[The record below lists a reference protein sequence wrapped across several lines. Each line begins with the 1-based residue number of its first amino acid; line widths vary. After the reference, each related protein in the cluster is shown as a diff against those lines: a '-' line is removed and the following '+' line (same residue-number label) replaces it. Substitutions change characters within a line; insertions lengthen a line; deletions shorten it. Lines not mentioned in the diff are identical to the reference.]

1 MASHAFGNW
10 PIVPETDRRPLL
22 PRLALVTPLFSQS
35 EYQVIQIARRDSV
48 WSIRP
53 RSWLV
58 RLVGRL
64 FGIHPQNRLAEPR
77 LEAVRRFAVA
87 ARAGGAMPD
96 DGEYRLFETAGFG
109 AAHADFIVRK
119 MTEKLP
125 LSQI

>member
-1 MASHAFGNW
+1 MASRAFDSW
-10 PIVPETDRRPLL
+10 PVVPETDRRPL
-22 PRLALVTPLFSQS
+22 PPALTLVAPLFSMS
-35 EYQVIQIARRDSV
+35 EYQVIHIARRDSV

-64 FGIHPQNRLAEPR
+64 FGIHPQNPLAEPR

-87 ARAGGAMPD
+87 ARASGAMPG
-96 DGEYRLFETAGFG
+96 DGEYRLFEAAGFH
-109 AAHADFIVRK
+109 AAHADFIVKK

-125 LSQI
+125 LSRI